1 MNLEYILAN
10 KDEVIAMKKQAIKFS
25 DSITS
30 VVSLGAVNKAENSNT
45 TDTGM
50 LNKTF
55 VANTYNWMD
64 SHDDVHVGNTFKKSI
79 SENKNIFHLHDH
91 EFKTTAKVGTIKK
104 TEEQQVSWK
113 SLGVNKDGYTTSLV
127 INSDIKKNYNTQV
140 YDQYKNGEITQHS
153 VGMQYVKIDLAV
165 NNPDNVEEFA
175 TWNKYIDLIGNQDKA
190 IEKGYF
196 WAVKEAKLS
205 EVSAVLMGSNELTGM
220 INEPSDDTQKS
231 NTDTHEEP
239 SLNELIINNFKL

>member
-1 MNLEYILAN
+1 MTLEEIIAN
-10 KDEVIAMKKQAIKFS
+10 KEEIIALKKKAIKFT
-25 DSITS
+25 DG
-30 VVSLGAVNKAENSNT
+30 VVSVGTSNSVNKEANVNVN
-45 TDTGM
+45 DNGV

-55 VANTYNWMD
+55 IANTYNWMD

-91 EFKTTAKVGTIKK
+91 EFKTTAKVGTIKRA
-104 TEEQQVSWK
+104 EEQEVSWK

-175 TWNKYIDLIGNQDKA
+175 NWNKYIDLIGNQDKA
-190 IEKGYF
+190 IAKGYF

-220 INEPSDDTQKS
+220 ISEPSDDTQNK
-231 NTDTHEEP
+231 NEVTQDEP
-239 SLNELIINNFKL
+239 TLSELIINNFKL